1 MISQVHCEFLIS
13 LVIAS
18 KIGTQINI
26 HHHYHQF
33 ITNSL
38 NFSFFT
44 DNQLRVEVAALIAQQ
59 EKLTE
64 NSTAKQAE
72 LDQTRDNLDRQ
83 QTLEQEKHAEWEKAP
98 GKIESLKLNLV
109 KEETRKSDLEHGI
122 VQKEKEGERNLQ
134 DAMNRMKIQCDND
147 LAALDK
153 EWGQAEADMESKIQ
167 EMQDKTV
174 KVTTAL
180 SIQRTSNSNDW
191 SELTLNIL
199 AH

>member
-1 MISQVHCEFLIS
+1 MVHKSIY
-13 LVIAS
+13 
-18 KIGTQINI
+18 I
-26 HHHYHQF
+26 HHDYHQF

-44 DNQLRVEVAALIAQQ
+44 DNQLRVEVADLIAQQ

-72 LDQTRDNLDRQ
+72 LNQTRDNLDRQ

-109 KEETRKSDLEHGI
+109 MEETRKSELEHGI